1 MQPAVMKETHS
12 FMMKSIIGNA
22 ASSHCVHHS
31 GLSQSETNLL
41 SVFIQEF
48 PKNL

>member
-31 GLSQSETNLL
+31 GLSQSETDLL